1 MPPSPPAQ
9 TAVGLLRLSTLAPR
23 RWPGYL
29 AFTVLPPV
37 AAVVGA
43 SFYLDSRLY
52 GTATLVP
59 LNFLRFNVL
68 EGKSRIFG
76 EQAWHWNFSQG
87 LPAVLG
93 AALPASLRGFWRP
106 SGVERRGGLGS
117 RRLGWLAVW
126 FLGEEEKKAHF
137 FFYFI
142 FLFGQGEARGTV
154 L

>member
-1 MPPSPPAQ
+1 M
-9 TAVGLLRLSTLAPR
+9 GLFRLSKLPLA
-23 RWPGYL
+23 RWPRYL
-29 AFTVLPPV
+29 TLTVIPPV

-43 SFYLDSRLY
+43 SFYLDSQLY

-93 AALPASLRGFWRP
+93 AALPAALWGFWRP
-106 SGVERRGGLGS
+106 SDGRAGEGEGGVGAGDS

-126 FLGEEEKKAHF
+126 FLGECGRCLRVCSTEILPPFIQRKKK
-137 FFYFI
+137 
-142 FLFGQGEARGTV
+142 LGK
-154 L
+154 